1 MTEREGHEPD
11 EVPTDEQ
18 LDVEGPNESTQ
29 PSDSPLGDDELED
42 AGEDREDFAGEG
54 QDARQ

>member
-1 MTEREGHEPD
+1 MTEHEEQQNQTD

-29 PSDSPLGDDELED
+29 PSDGPLDGDTDDDAEA
-42 AGEDREDFAGEG
+42 AGE
-54 QDARQ
+54 Q

>member
-29 PSDSPLGDDELED
+29 PSESPLGEDVEANDDD
-42 AGEDREDFAGEG
+42 GDGEG
-54 QDARQ
+54 GAAG

>member
-1 MTEREGHEPD
+1 MIEREEQEPD

-29 PSDSPLGDDELED
+29 PSESPLGEDVEANDDD
-42 AGEDREDFAGEG
+42 DGEG
-54 QDARQ
+54 GAAA

>member
-1 MTEREGHEPD
+1 MTEREQHEPD

-29 PSDSPLGDDELED
+29 PSEFPLDGQEDEAGNDDDSGGDE
-42 AGEDREDFAGEG
+42 AA
-54 QDARQ
+54 

>member
-1 MTEREGHEPD
+1 MTERNEPD

-29 PSDSPLGDDELED
+29 PSEGPLGDGDEDD
-42 AGEDREDFAGEG
+42 AA
-54 QDARQ
+54 

>member
-1 MTEREGHEPD
+1 MIEREQQDTQQD

-29 PSDSPLGDDELED
+29 PSQGPLDDQTGDGGD
-42 AGEDREDFAGEG
+42 GSGG
-54 QDARQ
+54 Q